1 MLNRGKEYDPFPWQI
16 EHLHSKVDA
25 GIKRIILPCGRRAG
39 KSTSVVAEVAREVIQ
54 PSVTVQG
61 VSHAPLVYI
70 IGPTSEASMRVFEPV
85 WNAFVPSDSGSYIPP
100 LGFMYDWHDKNR
112 GVIGIKGGAR
122 IYRKTAD
129 DPRSM
134 QGERVTLAIPDEAQD
149 INEEAWENLMP
160 GLADSE
166 GRLIAIGIPKGKG
179 RFRSY
184 FQAGQGMDSEFYSAS
199 VATTENPIFSQRAA
213 ERGLDPVDYLRQM
226 FGQDLTDDEFERQ
239 YLAKWVEEDGQVF
252 SRFEHLFTGV
262 PYPEQDGIIGVPE
275 VEHIMSLD
283 LGKLHDFTVAYV
295 GNAVEQRFVARERF
309 NKIDYIDQVPRLA
322 DMYHRYHCKFI
333 HMDTN
338 GPGEAPSEMLRDLG
352 CKIIP
357 FPWSNQSKAALV
369 STMVREVQR
378 GNITFLADD
387 TPLKK
392 EMALFEGKVSSGGL
406 LTYGAPAGFYDDC
419 VISAALLISKMAKS
433 KARTST
439 STGVRR
445 NYLEQAAV

>member
-1 MLNRGKEYDPFPWQI
+1 M
-16 EHLHSKVDA
+16 
-25 GIKRIILPCGRRAG
+25 
-39 KSTSVVAEVAREVIQ
+39 VAETGREGIQNHVI
-54 PSVTVQG
+54 VEG
-61 VSHAPLVYI
+61 VEHAPLIYI

-85 WNAFVPSDSGSYIPP
+85 WNAFVPSDSGSFIPP
-100 LGFMYDWHDKNR
+100 LGFLYDWHDKNR
-112 GVIGIKGGAR
+112 GVIGLKGGAR

-134 QGERVTLAIPDEAQD
+134 QGERVTLAIVDEAQD

-199 VATTENPIFSQRAA
+199 VPTTENPIFSKRAA
-213 ERGLDPVDYLRQM
+213 ERGLDPVDYLRQA
-226 FGQDLTDDEFERQ
+226 FGQDLTDDEFDRQ
-239 YLAKWVEEDGQVF
+239 YLAKWIEEDGSVF
-252 SRFEHLFTGV
+252 ANFEKYFTGL
-262 PYPEQDGIIGVPE
+262 PYPSLDGVVGVPE
-275 VEHIMSLD
+275 VSHIMSLD

-295 GNAVEQRFVARERF
+295 GNVNEQRIVARERF
-309 NKIDYIDQVPRLA
+309 NKIDYVDQVPRLA
-322 DMYHRYHCKFI
+322 DLYHTYHCKLI

-352 CKIIP
+352 CKIEP
-357 FPWSNQSKAALV
+357 FIWTNQSKAGLI

-387 TPLKK
+387 SVLKK
-392 EMALFEGKVSSGGL
+392 EMTLFEGKITSGGL
-406 LTYGAPAGFYDDC
+406 LTYGAPAGFYDDST
-419 VISAALLISKMAKS
+419 ISAALLISKMLKTRPFVS
-433 KARTST
+433 SGK
-439 STGVRR
+439 RR
-445 NYLEQAAV
+445 NYLSNVGV